1 MTEHDRK
8 MEAVGDGLLLACARL
23 YIFRW
28 KVEYNLYA
36 GLTQKLVGNE
46 TIAIIAHREDLAPI
60 ENATKPYA
68 RAFEVEIARRYY
80 SQGFRNTRH
89 WLFGLFDKYVDMRK
103 EITALR
109 KKAA

>member
-23 YIFRW
+23 YIFRQ

-36 GLTQKLVGNE
+36 GLTQRLVSNE
-46 TIAIIAHREDLAPI
+46 TIAIFAHREGLAPV

-68 RAFEVEIARRYY
+68 RALEIEIARRYY
-80 SQGFRNTRH
+80 EEGFRNTRH
-89 WLFGLFDKYVDMRK
+89 WLFGLFDKHVNIRR
-103 EITALR
+103 EIETL
-109 KKAA
+109 KKNAA